1 MSKTELI
8 IFPLTS
14 ILDFL
19 TFLFFPVESLFFLYS
34 WFLLNGNRWKYN
46 ECSSVLFF
54 LKKTT
59 KLLLLHPIF
68 CIASQTCRCDHGI
81 PCLKLSLCPDQGT
94 LYCTCIQAK
103 KKKVSYNILL
113 RLHVFF
119 LSYASIFFCAVLSH
133 CHFPQRLLQ
142 LFTTLSYLCSYT
154 QETPLP
160 LSSPKTQSDQVGI
173 TSPNSSPLSTHT
185 TILSASSLT
194 SFLPI
199 PETVSQSLISN

>member
-34 WFLLNGNRWKYN
+34 WFFLNGNRWKYN

-54 LKKTT
+54 FLTT
-59 KLLLLHPIF
+59 KLLLLHPIL
-68 CIASQTCRCDHGI
+68 CIASQTCICDHGI

-103 KKKVSYNILL
+103 KKKNLAMTQKP
-113 RLHVFF
+113 FF
-119 LSYASIFFCAVLSH
+119 FFATNTVQRSNVPNLINLFSH
-133 CHFPQRLLQ
+133 
-142 LFTTLSYLCSYT
+142 
-154 QETPLP
+154 
-160 LSSPKTQSDQVGI
+160 
-173 TSPNSSPLSTHT
+173 
-185 TILSASSLT
+185 
-194 SFLPI
+194 
-199 PETVSQSLISN
+199 